1 MRRQT
6 QADDVER
13 ALAALGGYATL
24 ADLYKRIPTQNW
36 GTKTPFATVRRIL
49 QMDPRFFRIRPG
61 LWGLRAQ
68 RNSILDSLQIA
79 ETAPE
84 EQQQAFDHTY
94 YQGLALMIGRL
105 RGYEVFAPK
114 PDRGKPFLGEPLG
127 ARVSLQEFPSFTYDS
142 LCQRAQTV
150 DVIWFH
156 RREARL
162 FPNTFFEIEHTTDFN
177 SALIKFTEFQDFRIR
192 FYIVARKERQGEFQ
206 KRITASAFDAIRS
219 WVRFVDYETLVRL
232 YEREVYAQ
240 QAGI

>member
-6 QADDVER
+6 QSDDVER
-13 ALAALGGYATL
+13 ALVELGGYATL

-156 RREARL
+156 RREAGL

-177 SALIKFTEFQDFRIR
+177 NALIKFAEFQDFRVR
-192 FYIVARKERQGEFQ
+192 FYIVARRERQGEFQ

-219 WVRFVDYETLVRL
+219 WVKFVDYETLVRL
-232 YEREVYAQ
+232 YEREVEAQ
-240 QAGI
+240 KAGI

>member
-1 MRRQT
+1 MRRWT

-49 QMDPRFFRIRPG
+49 QMDRRFFRIRPG
-61 LWGLRAQ
+61 LWGLTAQ
-68 RNSILDSLQIA
+68 RDRILDSLQIGA
-79 ETAPE
+79 AASE
-84 EQQQAFDHTY
+84 EQQTAFDHTY
-94 YQGLALMIGRL
+94 YQGLALMIGKL

-114 PDRGKPFLGEPLG
+114 SDRGKPFLGERLG
-127 ARVSLQEFPSFTYDS
+127 AQVSVQQFPRFTYDA
-142 LCQRAQTV
+142 LCRRAQTI

-156 RREARL
+156 RREAGL

-206 KRITASAFDAIRS
+206 KRIRASAFDAIRS
-219 WVRFVDYETLVRL
+219 WVKFVDYEMLVRL

>member
-49 QMDPRFFRIRPG
+49 QMDRRFFRIRPG
-61 LWGLRAQ
+61 LWGLTAQ
-68 RNSILDSLQIA
+68 RDRILDSLQIGA
-79 ETAPE
+79 AASE
-84 EQQQAFDHTY
+84 EQQTAFDHTY
-94 YQGLALMIGRL
+94 YQGLALMIGKL

-114 PDRGKPFLGEPLG
+114 SDRGKPFLGEPLG
-127 ARVSLQEFPSFTYDS
+127 THVSVQEFPRFTYNT

-156 RREARL
+156 TREAGL
-162 FPNTFFEIEHTTDFN
+162 FPNAYFEIEHTTDFN

-206 KRITASAFDAIRS
+206 KRIRASAFDAIRS
-219 WVRFVDYETLVRL
+219 WVKFVDYETLVRL

>member
-1 MRRQT
+1 MRRWT

-13 ALAALGGYATL
+13 ALVALGGYATL
-24 ADLYKRIPTQNW
+24 ADLYKRIPIQSW

-49 QMDPRFFRIRPG
+49 QMDRRFFRIRPG
-61 LWGLRAQ
+61 LWGLTAQ
-68 RNSILDSLQIA
+68 RDRILDSLQIGA
-79 ETAPE
+79 AASE
-84 EQQQAFDHTY
+84 EQQTAFDHTY
-94 YQGLALMIGRL
+94 YQGLALMIGKL

-114 PDRGKPFLGEPLG
+114 PDRSKPFLGKPLG
-127 ARVSLQEFPSFTYDS
+127 AQVSVQQFPRFTYDS

-156 RREARL
+156 RREAGL

-177 SALIKFTEFQDFRIR
+177 NALIKFAEFQDFRIR

-206 KRITASAFDAIRS
+206 KRIRASAFDAIRS
-219 WVRFVDYETLVRL
+219 WVKFVDYEMLVRL

>member
-13 ALAALGGYATL
+13 ALVALGGYATL
-24 ADLYKRIPTQNW
+24 ADLYKRIPIQSW

-49 QMDPRFFRIRPG
+49 QMDRRFFRIRPG
-61 LWGLRAQ
+61 LWGLTAQ
-68 RNSILDSLQIA
+68 RDRILDSLQIGEA
-79 ETAPE
+79 ASE
-84 EQQQAFDHTY
+84 EQQTAFDHTY
-94 YQGLALMIGRL
+94 YQGLALMIGKL

-114 PDRGKPFLGEPLG
+114 PDRSKPFLGKPLG
-127 ARVSLQEFPSFTYDS
+127 AQVTVQQFPRFTYDA

-156 RREARL
+156 RREAGL
-162 FPNTFFEIEHTTDFN
+162 FPNSFFEIEHTTDFN
-177 SALIKFTEFQDFRIR
+177 NALIKFAEFQDFRVR
-192 FYIVARKERQGEFQ
+192 FYIVARRERQGEFQ
-206 KRITASAFDAIRS
+206 KRIRASAFDAIRS
-219 WVRFVDYETLVRL
+219 WVKFVDYEMLVRL

>member
-49 QMDPRFFRIRPG
+49 QMDRRFFRIRPG
-61 LWGLRAQ
+61 LWGLTAQ
-68 RNSILDSLQIA
+68 RDRILDSLQIGA
-79 ETAPE
+79 AASE
-84 EQQQAFDHTY
+84 EQQTAFDHTY
-94 YQGLALMIGRL
+94 YQGLALMIGKL

-114 PDRGKPFLGEPLG
+114 SDRGKPFLGEPLG
-127 ARVSLQEFPSFTYDS
+127 THVSVQEFPRFTYNT

-156 RREARL
+156 TREAGL
-162 FPNTFFEIEHTTDFN
+162 FPNAYFEIEHTTDFN

-206 KRITASAFDAIRS
+206 KRIRASAFDAIRS
-219 WVRFVDYETLVRL
+219 WVKFVDYETLVRL
-232 YEREVYAQ
+232 YEREVEAQ
-240 QAGI
+240 KAGI

>member
-13 ALAALGGYATL
+13 ALVELGGYATL

-61 LWGLRAQ
+61 LWGLTAQ

>member
-1 MRRQT
+1 MRMQT

-13 ALAALGGYATL
+13 ALVALGGYATL
-24 ADLYKRIPTQNW
+24 ADLYKRIPIQSW

-61 LWGLRAQ
+61 LWGLTAQ
-68 RNSILDSLQIA
+68 RDRILDSLQIGA
-79 ETAPE
+79 AASE
-84 EQQQAFDHTY
+84 EQQTAFDHTY
-94 YQGLALMIGRL
+94 YQGLALMIGKL
-105 RGYEVFAPK
+105 RGYEVFAHK
-114 PDRGKPFLGEPLG
+114 SDRGKPFLGEPLG
-127 ARVSLQEFPSFTYDS
+127 AQVTVQQFPRFTYDA
-142 LCQRAQTV
+142 LCQRAQMV

-156 RREARL
+156 RREAGL

-177 SALIKFTEFQDFRIR
+177 NALIKFAEFQDFRIR
-192 FYIVARKERQGEFQ
+192 FYIVARRERQGEFQ

-219 WVRFVDYETLVRL
+219 WVKFVDYETLVRL

>member
-6 QADDVER
+6 QSDDVER
-13 ALAALGGYATL
+13 ALVELGGYATL
-24 ADLYKRIPTQNW
+24 ADLYKRIPIQSW

>member
-1 MRRQT
+1 MRRWT

-13 ALAALGGYATL
+13 ALVALGGYATL
-24 ADLYKRIPTQNW
+24 ADLYKRIPIHNW

-61 LWGLRAQ
+61 LWGLTEQ
-68 RNSILDSLQIA
+68 RDRILDSLQIGA
-79 ETAPE
+79 AASE
-84 EQQQAFDHTY
+84 EQQTAFDHTY
-94 YQGLALMIGRL
+94 YQGLALMIGKL

-114 PDRGKPFLGEPLG
+114 PDRSKPFLGKPLG
-127 ARVSLQEFPSFTYDS
+127 AQVSVQQFPRFTYDS
-142 LCQRAQTV
+142 LCQRAQTI

-156 RREARL
+156 TREAGL
-162 FPNTFFEIEHTTDFN
+162 FPYAYFEIEHTTDFN

-206 KRITASAFDAIRS
+206 KRIRASAFDAIRS
-219 WVRFVDYETLVRL
+219 WVKFVDYETLVRL

>member
-13 ALAALGGYATL
+13 ALVALGGYATL

-61 LWGLRAQ
+61 LWGLTAQ
-68 RNSILDSLQIA
+68 RDRILDSLQIGA
-79 ETAPE
+79 AASE
-84 EQQQAFDHTY
+84 EQQTAFDHTY
-94 YQGLALMIGRL
+94 YQGLALMIGKL

-127 ARVSLQEFPSFTYDS
+127 ARVSLQEFPRFTYDA

-156 RREARL
+156 RREAGL

-177 SALIKFTEFQDFRIR
+177 NALIKFAEFQDFRVR
-192 FYIVARKERQGEFQ
+192 FYIVARRERQGEFQ
-206 KRITASAFDAIRS
+206 KRIRASAFDAIRS
-219 WVRFVDYETLVRL
+219 WVKFVDYEMLVRL

>member
-24 ADLYKRIPTQNW
+24 ADLYKRSPVQQW

-61 LWGLRAQ
+61 LWGLSAQ

-127 ARVSLQEFPSFTYDS
+127 AQVSVQEFPRFTYDT
-142 LCQRAQTV
+142 LCQRAQTI

-156 RREARL
+156 IREAGL
-162 FPNTFFEIEHTTDFN
+162 FPNAYFEIEHTTDFN
-177 SALIKFTEFQDFRIR
+177 SALIKFAEFQDFRIC
-192 FYIVARKERQGEFQ
+192 FYIVARRERQGEFQ
-206 KRITASAFDAIRS
+206 KRIRASVFDAIRA
-219 WVRFVDYETLVRL
+219 WVKFVDCETLVRL

-240 QAGI
+240 HAGL

>member
-1 MRRQT
+1 MRRRT

-13 ALAALGGYATL
+13 ALVELGGYATL
-24 ADLYKRIPTQNW
+24 ADLYKRIPVQQW

-61 LWGLRAQ
+61 LWGLSAR

-127 ARVSLQEFPSFTYDS
+127 ARVSLQEFPRFTYDS
-142 LCQRAQTV
+142 LCQRAQTI

-156 RREARL
+156 TREAGL
-162 FPNTFFEIEHTTDFN
+162 FPNAYFEIEHTTDFN
-177 SALIKFTEFQDFRIR
+177 NALIKFAEFQDFRVR
-192 FYIVARKERQGEFQ
+192 FYIVARRERQGEFQ
-206 KRITASAFDAIRS
+206 KRITAAAFDAIRS
-219 WVRFVDYETLVRL
+219 WVKFVDYETLVRL

>member
-1 MRRQT
+1 MRMQT

-13 ALAALGGYATL
+13 ALVALGGYATL
-24 ADLYKRIPTQNW
+24 ADLYKRIPIQSW

-49 QMDPRFFRIRPG
+49 QTDPRFFRIRPG
-61 LWGLRAQ
+61 LWGLTAQ
-68 RNSILDSLQIA
+68 RDPILNRLQIGEA
-79 ETAPE
+79 ASE
-84 EQQQAFDHTY
+84 EQQTAFDHTY
-94 YQGLALMIGRL
+94 YQGLALMIGKL

-114 PDRGKPFLGEPLG
+114 SDRGKPFLGKPLG
-127 ARVSLQEFPSFTYDS
+127 AQVSVQQFPRFTYDS
-142 LCQRAQTV
+142 LCQRAQTI

-156 RREARL
+156 TREVGL
-162 FPNTFFEIEHTTDFN
+162 FPNAYFEIEHTTDFN

-206 KRITASAFDAIRS
+206 KRIRASAFDAIRS
-219 WVRFVDYETLVRL
+219 WVKFVDYEMLVRL

>member
-24 ADLYKRIPTQNW
+24 ADLYKRIPVQQW

-61 LWGLRAQ
+61 LWGLTAQ
-68 RNSILDSLQIA
+68 RDRILDSLQIGEA
-79 ETAPE
+79 ASE
-84 EQQQAFDHTY
+84 EQQTAFDHTY
-94 YQGLALMIGRL
+94 YQGLALMIGKL

-114 PDRGKPFLGEPLG
+114 SDRGKPFLGEPLG
-127 ARVSLQEFPSFTYDS
+127 AQVTVQQFPRFTYDA

-156 RREARL
+156 RREAGL

-177 SALIKFTEFQDFRIR
+177 SALIKFAEFQDFRVR

-206 KRITASAFDAIRS
+206 KRIRASAFDAIRS
-219 WVRFVDYETLVRL
+219 WVKFVDYETLVRL

>member
-13 ALAALGGYATL
+13 ALVELGGYATL
-24 ADLYKRIPTQNW
+24 ADLYKRIPIQSW

-127 ARVSLQEFPSFTYDS
+127 AQVSVQEFPRFTYDT
-142 LCQRAQTV
+142 LCQRAQTI

-156 RREARL
+156 IREAGL
-162 FPNTFFEIEHTTDFN
+162 FPNAYFEIEHTTDFN
-177 SALIKFTEFQDFRIR
+177 SALIKFAEFQDFRIR
-192 FYIVARKERQGEFQ
+192 FYIVARRERQGEFQ
-206 KRITASAFDAIRS
+206 KRIRASVFDAIRA
-219 WVRFVDYETLVRL
+219 WVKFVDYETLVRL

-240 QAGI
+240 HAGL

>member
-13 ALAALGGYATL
+13 ALVELGGYATL
-24 ADLYKRIPTQNW
+24 ADLYNRIPVQQW

-61 LWGLRAQ
+61 LWGLTAQ
-68 RNSILDSLQIA
+68 RDLILDTLQIGA
-79 ETAPE
+79 AASE
-84 EQQQAFDHTY
+84 EQQKAFDHTY
-94 YQGLALMIGRL
+94 YQGLTLMIGKL

-114 PDRGKPFLGEPLG
+114 PDRNKPFLGKPLG
-127 ARVSLQEFPSFTYDS
+127 AQVSVQQFPRFTYDS
-142 LCQRAQTV
+142 LCQRAQTI

-156 RREARL
+156 TREAGL
-162 FPNTFFEIEHTTDFN
+162 FPYAYFEIEHTTDFN

-206 KRITASAFDAIRS
+206 KRIRASAFDAIRS
-219 WVRFVDYETLVRL
+219 WVKFVDYETLVRL
-232 YEREVYAQ
+232 YEREVEAQ
-240 QAGI
+240 KAGI

>member
-13 ALAALGGYATL
+13 ALVELGGYATL

-61 LWGLRAQ
+61 LWGLTAQ
-68 RNSILDSLQIA
+68 RDRILDSLQIGA
-79 ETAPE
+79 AASE
-84 EQQQAFDHTY
+84 EQQTAFDHTY
-94 YQGLALMIGRL
+94 YQGLALMIGKL

-114 PDRGKPFLGEPLG
+114 PDRSKPFLGKPLG
-127 ARVSLQEFPSFTYDS
+127 AQVTVQQFPRFTYDA

-156 RREARL
+156 RREAGL

-177 SALIKFTEFQDFRIR
+177 NALIKFAEFQDFRVR
-192 FYIVARKERQGEFQ
+192 FYIVARRERQGEFQ
-206 KRITASAFDAIRS
+206 KRIRASVFDAIRA
-219 WVRFVDYETLVRL
+219 WVKFVDCETLVRL

-240 QAGI
+240 HAGL

>member
-61 LWGLRAQ
+61 LWGLTAQ
-68 RNSILDSLQIA
+68 RDRILDSLQIGA
-79 ETAPE
+79 AASE
-84 EQQQAFDHTY
+84 EQQTAFDHTY
-94 YQGLALMIGRL
+94 YQGLALMIGKL

-114 PDRGKPFLGEPLG
+114 PDRSKPFLGKPLG
-127 ARVSLQEFPSFTYDS
+127 AQVSVQQFPRFTYDA

-156 RREARL
+156 RREAGL
-162 FPNTFFEIEHTTDFN
+162 FPNSFFEIEHTTDFN
-177 SALIKFTEFQDFRIR
+177 NALIKFAEFQDFRVR
-192 FYIVARKERQGEFQ
+192 FYIVARRERQGEFQ

-219 WVRFVDYETLVRL
+219 WVKFVDYETLVRL

-240 QAGI
+240 KAGI

>member
-24 ADLYKRIPTQNW
+24 ADLYKRIPIQSW

>member
-49 QMDPRFFRIRPG
+49 QTDPRFFRIRPG
-61 LWGLRAQ
+61 LWGLTAQ
-68 RNSILDSLQIA
+68 RDRILDSLQIGEA
-79 ETAPE
+79 ASE
-84 EQQQAFDHTY
+84 EQQTAFDHTY
-94 YQGLALMIGRL
+94 YQGLALMIGKL

-114 PDRGKPFLGEPLG
+114 SDRGKPFLGEPLG
-127 ARVSLQEFPSFTYDS
+127 AQVTVQQFPRFTYDA

-156 RREARL
+156 RREAGL
-162 FPNTFFEIEHTTDFN
+162 FPNSFFEIEHTTDFN
-177 SALIKFTEFQDFRIR
+177 NALIKFAEFQDFRVR

-206 KRITASAFDAIRS
+206 KRIRASAFDAIRS
-219 WVRFVDYETLVRL
+219 WVKFVDYETLVRL